1 LSGAGYTVEVNVSG
15 QDIVVALIL
24 GVLLP
29 ALLRRPALL
38 TAHPMREHTRR
49 RWNIGYTMFAFAG
62 ASYVYTTALTLLK
75 PSGGFSASVHHAVS
89 GAGVLIFLLL
99 CINHLPP
106 VLDDRRSRLSKT
118 LQVVGSIVC
127 GVFAGGFLAID
138 ELFSTS
144 VAHTPT
150 ISYISWAIVLVAMCG
165 LALWYGPSPEDRLLV
180 FRVARR
186 LRRFRKRRRAR
197 AKNPTVIPSSSQR

>member
-1 LSGAGYTVEVNVSG
+1 MSER
-15 QDIVVALIL
+15 DIVIALIL

-38 TAHPMREHTRR
+38 TAHPMREHIRR

-75 PSGGFSASVHHAVS
+75 SSGGFSASAQHAVS

-99 CINHLPP
+99 CIDHLPP
-106 VLDDRRSRLSKT
+106 ILDDRRSRLSKT
-118 LQVVGSIVC
+118 LQVVGSIIC
-127 GVFAGGFLAID
+127 GVFAGSFLAID

-150 ISYISWAIVLVAMCG
+150 ISYISWAIVLVAMFG
-165 LALWYGPSPEDRLLV
+165 LALWYGPSPEHRLIV
-180 FRVARR
+180 FRVKRR
-186 LRRFRKRRRAR
+186 LRRWWRKRREA
-197 AKNPTVIPSSSQR
+197 S

>member
-1 LSGAGYTVEVNVSG
+1 VSG
-15 QDIVVALIL
+15 QDIVIALIL

-38 TAHPMREHTRR
+38 TGHPMREHIRR
-49 RWNIGYTMFAFAG
+49 RWTIGYTMFAFSG
-62 ASYVYTTALTLLK
+62 ASYVYTAALTLLK
-75 PSGGFSASVHHAVS
+75 PLSGGYSVSARHAVS

-127 GVFAGGFLAID
+127 GVFAGSFLAID

-144 VAHTPT
+144 VTHTPT
-150 ISYISWAIVLVAMCG
+150 ISYISWAIVLVAMVG
-165 LALWYGPSPEDRLLV
+165 LALWYGPSPKDRLLV
-180 FRVARR
+180 FRFVRR

-197 AKNPTVIPSSSQR
+197 AKNPTGIPSSSRR

>member
-1 LSGAGYTVEVNVSG
+1 MSG
-15 QDIVVALIL
+15 QDIVIALIL

-38 TAHPMREHTRR
+38 TAHPMREHVRR

-75 PSGGFSASVHHAVS
+75 PSGDFSASAQRAVS
-89 GAGVLIFLLL
+89 GAGALIFILL

-106 VLDDRRSRLSKT
+106 ILDDRRSRLSKT
-118 LQVVGSIVC
+118 LQAVGSIVC
-127 GVFAGGFLAID
+127 GVLAGGFLAID

-144 VAHTPT
+144 GAPT
-150 ISYISWAIVLVAMCG
+150 STIYYISWAIVLVVMFG
-165 LALWYGPSPEDRLLV
+165 LAIWYGPSPEDRLLV
-180 FRVARR
+180 FRLVRR
-186 LRRFRKRRRAR
+186 LRRFRKQRRAR
-197 AKNPTVIPSSSQR
+197 AKDPTGIPSSSRR

>member
-1 LSGAGYTVEVNVSG
+1 MSG
-15 QDIVVALIL
+15 QDIVIALIL

-29 ALLRRPALL
+29 ALLMRPALL
-38 TAHPMREHTRR
+38 TTHPMREHVRR

-75 PSGGFSASVHHAVS
+75 PSGGFSRSAQHAVS

-106 VLDDRRSRLSKT
+106 LLEDRRSRISKV
-118 LQVVGSIVC
+118 LQVMGSIVC

-138 ELFSTS
+138 ELLFTS
-144 VAHTPT
+144 VAHTPP
-150 ISYISWAIVLVAMCG
+150 ISYISWAIVLVAMFG
-165 LALWYGPSPEDRLLV
+165 LAFWYGPSPEDRLLV

-186 LRRFRKRRRAR
+186 LRRFRKRRRVRAR
-197 AKNPTVIPSSSQR
+197 NTTGIPNSSRR